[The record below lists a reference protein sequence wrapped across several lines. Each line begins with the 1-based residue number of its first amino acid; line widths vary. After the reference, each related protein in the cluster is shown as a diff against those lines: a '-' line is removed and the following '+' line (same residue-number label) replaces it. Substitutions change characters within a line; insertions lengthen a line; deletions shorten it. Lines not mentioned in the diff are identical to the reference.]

1 MMLHPTQ
8 FPQTEAASI
17 ATCISNGKGCRQHNG
32 MFVTR
37 SVSRATKCSS
47 LLCCY
52 VSVLPITD
60 DSPIYSDEFN
70 FTEKRRRR
78 TRHTLFEKRLS
89 VGGIAYCR
97 HWGAVSCSLGMNT
110 QIIAFFPLWCMDY
123 HRILLLSSFSQS
135 YINPLNPELNPI

>member
-1 MMLHPTQ
+1 
-8 FPQTEAASI
+8 
-17 ATCISNGKGCRQHNG
+17 

-37 SVSRATKCSS
+37 SVSRTTKCSS

-89 VGGIAYCR
+89 FGGIAYCR
-97 HWGAVSCSLGMNT
+97 HWGDVSCSMGMNT
-110 QIIAFFPLWCMDY
+110 QILAFFSLWCMDY
-123 HRILLLSSFSQS
+123 HRILLLSSFITVIDSLPSFKCTTCQLMS
-135 YINPLNPELNPI
+135 NQDAFTFSKCASILCVNNI

>member
-1 MMLHPTQ
+1 
-8 FPQTEAASI
+8 
-17 ATCISNGKGCRQHNG
+17 

-97 HWGAVSCSLGMNT
+97 HWGDVSCSMGMNI
-110 QIIAFFPLWCMDY
+110 QILAFFSIQCMDY
-123 HRILLLSSFSQS
+123 HRFLLPSSFHTVTHFL
-135 YINPLNPELNPI
+135 PLLNALPATLCRIRMHFHSPSVRLYYV

>member
-1 MMLHPTQ
+1 
-8 FPQTEAASI
+8 
-17 ATCISNGKGCRQHNG
+17 

-37 SVSRATKCSS
+37 WVSRATKCSS

-78 TRHTLFEKRLS
+78 TRHTLFEKRLN

-97 HWGAVSCSLGMNT
+97 HWGDVSCSMRMNT
-110 QIIAFFPLWCMDY
+110 QILALFSLWCIDY
-123 HRILLLSSFSQS
+123 HRILLLSSFFTVILSLPSLKYTTCQLRS
-135 YINPLNPELNPI
+135 NQDAFPFSNCTPILCVNNF

>member
-1 MMLHPTQ
+1 
-8 FPQTEAASI
+8 
-17 ATCISNGKGCRQHNG
+17 

-37 SVSRATKCSS
+37 WVSRATKCSS

-78 TRHTLFEKRLS
+78 TRHTLFEKRLN

-97 HWGAVSCSLGMNT
+97 HWGDVSCSMGMNT
-110 QIIAFFPLWCMDY
+110 QILVFFSLWCMYY
-123 HRILLLSSFSQS
+123 HRILLLSSIFTVIHSLPSLKCNTCHVPASVESGRISILQLYA
-135 YINPLNPELNPI
+135 YIMCK